1 MNSVTVHSSQPSF
14 TASHFRCWLWKWLKS
29 TFYHFW
35 KVSNLNN
42 LFHYVILFCRL
53 IYINAG
59 NSICRFAFSSFFPL
73 LLIQNLW
80 HLHKHNSL
88 YRIFHLCVQLCQ
100 IHRSR
105 SIALAVKM
113 LLLLYFTFTKSQVYG
128 SHTSTLN
135 THWMSD
141 MIGYPVPSWPWII
154 YMNFHYYSFVLIVRD
169 SPLLIENEWMAVSW
183 WLPLICICSPLCFVL
198 LGVFVLER

>member
-14 TASHFRCWLWKWLKS
+14 TASHFRCWLKS
-29 TFYHFW
+29 TFYHLW

-42 LFHYVILFCRL
+42 LFHYIILFCRL

-88 YRIFHLCVQLCQ
+88 YRIFHLCVLH
-100 IHRSR
+100 IHKKSSLR
-105 SIALAVKM
+105 
-113 LLLLYFTFTKSQVYG
+113 FTYIYIKY
-128 SHTSTLN
+128 TLN
-135 THWMSD
+135 VRYDWL
-141 MIGYPVPSWPWII
+141 PRPFLA
-154 YMNFHYYSFVLIVRD
+154 MNHLCEL
-169 SPLLIENEWMAVSW
+169 PLLFLCAHREGFTTSYRKWMNGCVLVAAFDLYMFTTMFCLTW
-183 WLPLICICSPLCFVL
+183 CFCTWTL
-198 LGVFVLER
+198 N